1 MNRIAASYVFPLG
14 GSEPIRNGYIEYA
27 DDGTVVSVGA
37 CENPGGESEFLDGE
51 AIVPGFVNAHCHV
64 ELSYMKGLFK
74 KGTGMAGFIDQ
85 INALRDTKPM
95 EEKISDIQFW
105 MDAMWSRGVQAMADI
120 SNCADIIEYS
130 NPTMVVSNLLAISS
144 ISLVM
149 YGSLAMAM
157 L

>member
-37 CENPGGESEFLDGE
+37 CENPSGESEFLDGE

-120 SNCADIIEYS
+120 SNCAD
-130 NPTMVVSNLLAISS
+130 
-144 ISLVM
+144 
-149 YGSLAMAM
+149 
-157 L
+157 